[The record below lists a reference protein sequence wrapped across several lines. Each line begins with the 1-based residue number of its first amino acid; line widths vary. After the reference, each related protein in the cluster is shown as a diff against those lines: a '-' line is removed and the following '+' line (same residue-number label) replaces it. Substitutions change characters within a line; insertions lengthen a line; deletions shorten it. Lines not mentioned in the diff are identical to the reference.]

1 MGILGLNLTR
11 ITAKMKIWNIL
22 ILVAFLVAVH
32 CEKEDVEEKDVNES
46 LVSDEDEEIITPE
59 EATEVE
65 ETEESDEEMQKRGS
79 CSGSKR
85 ICKLIKIRWRRGKWA
100 RGTRC
105 ATCRWYRRRGR
116 CYRSC
121 GTWKKAGRR

>member
-46 LVSDEDEEIITPE
+46 LVSDEDEEIATPE

-65 ETEESDEEMQKRGS
+65 EAEESDEEMQKRGS

-85 ICKLIKIRWRRGKWA
+85 KCEKRKIRWSKGKWI

-105 ATCRWYRRRGR
+105 ATCRYYRKRGR

-121 GTWKKAGRR
+121 GRLKKAGRR

>member
-32 CEKEDVEEKDVNES
+32 CEKEDVEEKDVNKS
-46 LVSDEDEEIITPE
+46 LLSNEDEEK
-59 EATEVE
+59 ATEVE
-65 ETEESDEEMQKRGS
+65 EAEESDEEMQKRGS
-79 CSGSKR
+79 CSGSERKCEKR
-85 ICKLIKIRWRRGKWA
+85 KIRWSKGKWI

-105 ATCRWYRRRGR
+105 ATCRYYRKRGR

-121 GTWKKAGRR
+121 GTWRKAGRR